1 MAKGISLNIGLNSVD
16 PNHYGGWDGQ
26 LSGCEN
32 DANDMA
38 KIARASNFDVK
49 KLLTKDG
56 TVENV
61 KASIHS
67 AAQELKSDD
76 YFFLSYSGH
85 GGQLSDLNR
94 DERDDHYDETWCLY
108 DREFVDDELNVC
120 LRDFQEGVRI
130 FVLSD
135 SCHSGT
141 VVRGEALKK
150 TMDIDTFKSN
160 VDKNGTKFRF
170 APRDVLIRTYQQ
182 NKALYDGIL
191 KDVKNREMDP
201 IASIIL
207 ISGCQDQQLSADG
220 LGNGYFTE
228 NLLNVWGDGA
238 FKGSYEHFHKL
249 ILDSMMDSNP
259 PQHPNYFK
267 NGKPNTSFDKST
279 PFTI

>member
-26 LSGCEN
+26 LAGCEN

-38 KIARASNFDVK
+38 AVAAASNFEVK
-49 KLLTKDG
+49 KLLTKDA
-56 TVENV
+56 TVEGV
-61 KASIHS
+61 KKGIRS
-67 AAQELKSDD
+67 AAEVLNSGD

-85 GGQLSDLNR
+85 GGQLSDLNH
-94 DERDDHYDETWCLY
+94 DEKDDHYDETWCLY
-108 DREFVDDELNVC
+108 DREFVDDELNVS
-120 LRDFQEGVRI
+120 LRDFKEGVRI

-141 VVRGEALKK
+141 VVKGEALKA
-150 TMDIDTFKSN
+150 MDIDTFKSN
-160 VDKNGTKFRF
+160 VDKKGTKFRF
-170 APRDVLIRTYQQ
+170 APRDVLKRTYEQ

-191 KDVKNREMDP
+191 KDVKNREKEP

-220 LGNGYFTE
+220 LANGYFTE
-228 NLLNVWGDGA
+228 NLKNVWDNGG
-238 FKGSYEHFHKL
+238 FQGSYEHFHKL
-249 ILDSMMDSNP
+249 ILDSMMESNP

-267 NGKPNTSFDKST
+267 DGVPNIPFEESR

>member
-1 MAKGISLNIGLNSVD
+1 MGKGTSLNIGLNSVD

-26 LSGCEN
+26 LAGCEN

-61 KASIHS
+61 KGSIHS
-67 AAQELKSDD
+67 AAQELKSGD

-160 VDKNGTKFRF
+160 VDKKGTKFRF
-170 APRDVLIRTYQQ
+170 VPETFSYA
-182 NKALYDGIL
+182 
-191 KDVKNREMDP
+191 
-201 IASIIL
+201 L
-207 ISGCQDQQLSADG
+207 ISRIKRFMLE
-220 LGNGYFTE
+220 Y
-228 NLLNVWGDGA
+228 
-238 FKGSYEHFHKL
+238 
-249 ILDSMMDSNP
+249 
-259 PQHPNYFK
+259 
-267 NGKPNTSFDKST
+267 
-279 PFTI
+279 